1 MSDERPTTR
10 YTEYHPRWYRPRVS
24 TWWWLARWPYLKF
37 ILREISSVFV
47 AWFVVVLLLQIRAL
61 SRGPV
66 AYAAFERWLQNPL
79 IVLLNLITLFFV
91 VFHAI
96 TWFNLAPSAMAIRLR
111 GKRVPDLVIV
121 GTNYAAWAAVSVVVA
136 WFLVRS

>member
-1 MSDERPTTR
+1 MSDTRPTTR

-61 SRGPV
+61 SRGPE

-121 GTNYAAWAAVSVVVA
+121 GTNYAAWAAISLVVA